1 MKATFFK
8 SITMKFGLKES
19 VVKNIENIITDFTQV
34 KTVII
39 YGSRGKGN
47 FKPGSDIDLTFIG
60 DNLTSTLLNKISL
73 RIDDLFLPY
82 TFDLSVFD
90 HIDNEDLIEH
100 IRRAGKIFY
109 QCESSE
115 AIN

>member
-1 MKATFFK
+1 
-8 SITMKFGLKES
+8 MKFGLQES
-19 VVKNIENIITDFTQV
+19 VVKNIENILTDFTQM

-39 YGSRGKGN
+39 YGSRAKGN
-47 FKPGSDIDLTFIG
+47 YKPGSDIDLTFIG
-60 DNLTSTLLNKISL
+60 DDLTLTLLNKISL

-90 HIDNEDLIEH
+90 HINNKDLIEH
-100 IRRAGKIFY
+100 IKRAGKVFY
-109 QCESSE
+109 RREPTE